1 MASKPKLSEHDWIE
15 YEVVTGWSAVQQVLS
30 RLAMEQCGGASL
42 TCGSVSSSAAHVLYT
57 YRCAFCAKQGCK
69 WQARVRIPREGAML
83 AVKPEQRS
91 LVHAEHKCIVEL
103 AADTHH
109 TNHFAPQGTGAHKV
123 WQAAV
128 TQDAEKL
135 DWSSRRI
142 FTWLTDHGVEGV
154 DKEMAQKCKRYNER
168 ERRKVVQDR
177 VGCDVDLDTVGG
189 LRALACTYSFERLSR
204 SPTFS
209 HDTVFLCPGWYINED
224 DVCLIFTTFNLLL
237 NIHRANQYFGDKGL
251 AYGLDHTF
259 KVR

>member
-30 RLAMEQCGGASL
+30 RLALEQCGGAPL

-69 WQARVRIPREGAML
+69 WQARVRIPRERAML

-109 TNHFAPQGTGAHKV
+109 TNHFAPQGTGK
-123 WQAAV
+123 
-128 TQDAEKL
+128 K
-135 DWSSRRI
+135 
-142 FTWLTDHGVEGV
+142 
-154 DKEMAQKCKRYNER
+154 MANKCKRYNER